1 MASLPIGLAIARSTT
16 ADAVDAAAAAEEE
29 GGYAVWSTVG
39 GTAPDA
45 MAIFAAVALRTTS
58 IRLGTSIVPAYPRH
72 PIVLASQA
80 LVLDDLAPGRF
91 HLGVGPSHKPT
102 IEGVFGISMG
112 NPLRYMCEYVTIL
125 RQLLWKGKT
134 DFDGEYFNVRASLP
148 EGRTP
153 PRTPIL
159 LSALRPNAFRQAGEI
174 ADGGISWVCPR
185 QYLANV
191 ALPSIR
197 AGAQA
202 AHREPPPLIAHV
214 PVAYTDDSALAQ
226 DTAHSFLARYARLP
240 FYARMF
246 EAAGHNVSNGVSD
259 TLMADL
265 VVSGT
270 GPAVVN
276 RLRDVLSLGAAEV
289 LVSLLPT
296 GDAATVQRDF
306 LAAVRN
312 AQ

>member
-1 MASLPIGLAIARSTT
+1 MASLPIGVAIPRST
-16 ADAVDAAAAAEEE
+16 AVEAVDAAAAAEEE
-29 GGYAVWSTVG
+29 GGYAVWSTAG
-39 GTAPDA
+39 GTRPDA
-45 MAIFAAVALRTTS
+45 MAIFAAAALRTSS
-58 IRLGTSIVPAYPRH
+58 IQLGTSIVPAYPQH

-80 LVLDDLAPGRF
+80 LVLADLAPGRF
-91 HLGVGPSHKPT
+91 RLGVGPSHKSI
-102 IEGVFGISMG
+102 IEGTFGISMG
-112 NPLRYMCEYVTIL
+112 KPLHYMREYVTIL
-125 RQLLWKGKT
+125 RQLLWEGKS

-159 LSALRPNAFRQAGEI
+159 LSALRPNAFHQAGEI
-174 ADGGISWVCPR
+174 ADGAISWVCPR
-185 QYLANV
+185 RYLADV
-191 ALPSIR
+191 ALPAIR
-197 AGAQA
+197 SGAQVA
-202 AHREPPPLIAHV
+202 DREPPPLIAHV
-214 PVAYTDDSALAQ
+214 PVAYTNDSALAR
-226 DTAHSFLARYARLP
+226 DTARAFLTRYARMP

-246 EAAGHNVSNGVSD
+246 EAAGHDVSNGVPD
-259 TLMADL
+259 ALMADL

-276 RLRDVLSLGAAEV
+276 LLRDVLSLGAAEA